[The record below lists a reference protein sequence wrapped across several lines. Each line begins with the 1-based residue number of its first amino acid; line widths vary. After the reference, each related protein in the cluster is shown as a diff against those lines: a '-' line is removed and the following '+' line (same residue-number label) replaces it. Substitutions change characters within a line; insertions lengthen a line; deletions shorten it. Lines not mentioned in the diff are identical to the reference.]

1 MRILIFNWKDL
12 AHPAAGGAEV
22 FTEEVARSLVRR
34 GHEVTLFAAAV
45 QGRPERELVD
55 GVAIV
60 RRGSRTGVYRAARRF
75 WSEQGPGRFDVVVD
89 EINTRPFLTPRWL
102 RGAPIVA
109 LIHQLAREIWSYE
122 MPFPVSTLG
131 RYVLEPL
138 WLRSYRSI
146 PALTVSQSS
155 ADSLSRYHA
164 WQNVT
169 VVPEGHT
176 PHPVPS
182 VQKEA
187 TPTVVFLGRL
197 VAMKRPEEAVAA
209 FEILARARPEAR
221 LWVIGDGPVL
231 ERLRGA
237 APPQVAFL
245 GRLARDELRDRLARA
260 HVLVATSVREGWG
273 LNVSEA
279 AACGTPSIGYAVP
292 GLVDA
297 VTASGGALVQPT
309 PQALGEALLE
319 YFAGRLELTP
329 RISTVPWPDVAE
341 LIEGRLAQVLTDS
354 QPEAAPHARAV
365 GGRVE
370 RRERRE

>member
-22 FTEEVARSLVRR
+22 FTEEVARALVRR

-45 QGRPERELVD
+45 QDRPERELVD
-55 GVAIV
+55 GVDVV

-197 VAMKRPEEAVAA
+197 VSMKRPGEAVAA
-209 FEILARARPEAR
+209 FELLAREVASAR
-221 LWVIGDGPVL
+221 LWVIGDGPLL
-231 ERLRGA
+231 ERLRA
-237 APPQVAFL
+237 SAPTNVSFL
-245 GRLARDELRDRLARA
+245 GRLPRDELLERLARA
-260 HVLVATSVREGWG
+260 HVLVATSAREGWG

-279 AACGTPSIGYAVP
+279 AACGTPSIAYSVP

-297 VTASGGALVQPT
+297 VPASGGALVEPT
-309 PQALGEALLE
+309 PDALGHALE
-319 YFAGRLELTP
+319 DYFAGRLDLHP

-341 LIEGRLAQVLTDS
+341 AVERRLAQALADGEG
-354 QPEAAPHARAV
+354 QAAPHARAV
-365 GGRVE
+365 SGRVQ